1 MQSDIDTLRIQAPQ
15 QAGPGLPRPA
25 ADQAGN
31 GVSATHPGQA
41 QRSVVDPGVEA
52 EIVDA
57 DADRACA
64 GRVAGEA
71 GVAILGASL
80 HRPIARARLAW
91 FIAVGCVAA
100 AVHWGV
106 VVWLVGHAGWHPLVA
121 NGLGWLIAFG
131 VSFAGHHGLSFRGH
145 GAPPGGCAA
154 RFFFVSAG
162 GFAVNEAS
170 YALLLSYTGQRFDGL
185 LAAVLVAVAGV
196 TYLLSRHWVFLRNP
210 AR

>member
-1 MQSDIDTLRIQAPQ
+1 MQSDIDALRIQAPQ

-57 DADRACA
+57 DADRA
-64 GRVAGEA
+64 RVAM
-71 GVAILGASL
+71 LGGTMDNHFS
-80 HRPIARARLAW
+80 RGNIAW

-121 NGLGWLIAFG
+121 NGPGWLIAFG

-145 GAPPGGCAA
+145 GAPLGLSAA

-170 YALLLSYTGQRFDGL
+170 YALLLSCTGQRFDGL
-185 LAAVLVAVAGV
+185 LAAVRVAVAGV